1 MTDRCEVP
9 GCQGA
14 IELIYLDR
22 GICWTHWTELTADG
36 VPASELRMALGL
48 APVASDAMEAD
59 MARKKIETTEP
70 AQAAAAQVEATPT
83 PAKKARAKPK
93 AAAPKA
99 PEESTTEEPAAAAEA
114 APAAEEPKK
123 TRPRSK
129 KTTAAEATV
138 PETAPAP
145 KKESPSP
152 EPLVVFAFRLTQAER
167 DAIHQTA
174 GPRNATQFV
183 RRVAVAFARE
193 DKGAFE
199 TVIQEARRLR
209 R

>member
-1 MTDRCEVP
+1 MRDRCEVP

-22 GICWTHWTELTADG
+22 EICWNHWTQLTADG
-36 VPASELRMALGL
+36 VPATELRMALGL
-48 APVASDAMEAD
+48 GPGAPDAMKETE
-59 MARKKIETTEP
+59 MARKKKADTAATAEADPVE
-70 AQAAAAQVEATPT
+70 QAP
-83 PAKKARAKPK
+83 PAKPK
-93 AAAPKA
+93 APQKPRTKGRRATAEK
-99 PEESTTEEPAAAAEA
+99 TTETAEA
-114 APAAEEPKK
+114 APATEVAEAAQTPPRAADEPK
-123 TRPRSK
+123 
-129 KTTAAEATV
+129 AARMRK
-138 PETAPAP
+138 P
-145 KKESPSP
+145 KADKPPKED
-152 EPLVVFAFRLTQAER
+152 LVVFAFRLTQAER